1 MMGVATRLIV
11 MPLFGLVIGSMLQ
24 LSPEALLI
32 FMVFASVPT
41 ASAAYILAK
50 QLNGDAP
57 LVANIISAQT
67 LLSMLT
73 LPVALSLPGLML

>member
-1 MMGVATRLIV
+1 MMGVVARLIV
-11 MPLFGLVIGSMLQ
+11 MPLLALAVGLMLQ
-24 LSPEALLI
+24 LSPNTLLI

-57 LVANIISAQT
+57 LVANILSTQT

-73 LPVALSLPGLML
+73 LPVALSLPGLIL